1 MITDKKF
8 LTGPNVTFVD
18 FCVYDSISSYEAELS
33 PLLKEYYQRVKDLT
47 NVQPKDNKISV
58 QASKML

>member
-18 FCVYDSISSYEAELS
+18 FSVYDSISSYEAELS

-47 NVQPKDNKISV
+47 NVEPKDNKISV